1 MSMEYLF
8 APMEGITLSRFRQVH
23 HEMFPGV
30 SEYYTPFIAPDSNGG
45 FRAKFLRELT
55 ADRGQLPV
63 IPQLLVNNAEAFCL
77 TADRLFELGFR
88 EINLNAGCPSG
99 TVFSKHKGAG
109 MLTDLLTLDALL
121 DRILDHAERTGYRI
135 SVKTRMG
142 VHSTEEF
149 PAIREIYEKYP
160 IKKCIVHAR
169 CRDDFYRGRA
179 DLTGFAEA
187 ASDSC
192 LPLVY
197 NGDIAS
203 EKDLETLRQVAPTVG
218 SVMAGRAAVANP
230 ALFRVLRGGGQLTLA
245 ELRMFHDRLAEAW
258 LEDGLSPVFTVE
270 RMKTLWSYMQ
280 AMFPE
285 SKREIKAIMKSRTL
299 DVYRSAVGTL
309 LNAGDFHPDA
319 VSMMHGPDISSPV

>member
-1 MSMEYLF
+1 MEYCY
-8 APMEGITLSRFRQVH
+8 APMEGITLSHFRRIH

-55 ADRGQLPV
+55 TDCGEVPV
-63 IPQLLVNNAEAFCL
+63 VPQLLVNNAAAFCL

-109 MLTDLLTLDALL
+109 MLRDLPTLDSLL
-121 DRILDHAERTGYRI
+121 DQVMDHAEKTGFRV

-142 VHSTEEF
+142 IHSTEEF
-149 PAIREIYEKYP
+149 PAIMEIYEKYP

-169 CRDDFYRGRA
+169 CRDNFYEGRA
-179 DLTGFAEA
+179 DLAGFAAA
-187 ASDSC
+187 ASVSR
-192 LPLVY
+192 LHLVY

-203 EKDLETLRQVAPTVG
+203 KKDLEALGQAAPTVE
-218 SVMAGRAAVANP
+218 SVMVGRAAVANP
-230 ALFRVLRGGGQLTLA
+230 ALFRLLQGGPQLTLE
-245 ELRMFHDRLAEAW
+245 ELRMFHDRLTEAW
-258 LEDGLSPVFTVE
+258 LEDGLSPAFTVE
-270 RMKTLWSYMQ
+270 RMKTLWAYMQ

-285 SKREIKAIMKSRTL
+285 SRREIKAIMKSRSL
-299 DVYRSAVGTL
+299 DSYRSAVGIL
-309 LNAGDFHPDA
+309 LSSGAFQPDA
-319 VSMMHGPDISSPV
+319 VKDRLGSGS

>member
-1 MSMEYLF
+1 MNCEFTFLY
-8 APMEGITLSRFRQVH
+8 APMEGITLSRFRQIH

-55 ADRGQLPV
+55 ADCGRVQV
-63 IPQLLVNNAEAFCL
+63 IPQLLVNNADAFSL
-77 TADRLFELGFR
+77 TADRLFDLGFR

-109 MLTDLLTLDALL
+109 MLRDPASLDTLL
-121 DRILDHAERTGYRI
+121 DCIMDHAESKGYRI

-142 VHSTEEF
+142 VHSTDEF
-149 PAIREIYEKYP
+149 PGILEIYEKYP
-160 IKKCIVHAR
+160 VKKLIVHAR
-169 CRDDFYRGRA
+169 CRDDFYQGRA
-179 DLTGFAEA
+179 DLAGFAETV
-187 ASDSC
+187 SDC
-192 LPLVY
+192 RVPLVY

-203 EKDLETLRQVAPTVG
+203 EKDLEALRMAAPQVRN
-218 SVMAGRAAVANP
+218 VMIGRAAVTNP
-230 ALFRVLRGGGQLTLA
+230 ALFRVLQGGNQLTLR
-245 ELRMFHDRLAEAW
+245 ELKEFHDRLMEAW

-285 SKREIKAIMKSRTL
+285 NRREVKAIMKSRTM
-299 DVYRSAVGTL
+299 DSYRSAVGTL
-309 LNAGDFHPDA
+309 LNAGTFQPEA
-319 VSMMHGPDISSPV
+319 VS

>member
-1 MSMEYLF
+1 MSMEYCY
-8 APMEGITLSRFRQVH
+8 APMEGITLSRFRRTH

-30 SEYYTPFIAPDSNGG
+30 SEYYTPFIAPDSKGG

-55 ADRGQLPV
+55 ADSGEVPV

-109 MLTDLLTLDALL
+109 MLSDLSSLDAIL
-121 DRILDHAERTGYRI
+121 DRVMDHAEKTGYRI

-149 PAIREIYEKYP
+149 PAILEIYEKYP
-160 IKKCIVHAR
+160 VIKIIVHAR
-169 CRDDFYRGRA
+169 CRDELYQGRA
-179 DLTGFAEA
+179 DLARFAAA
-187 ASDSC
+187 ASVSR

-203 EKDLETLRQVAPTVG
+203 KKTLDALRQAAPTVDG
-218 SVMAGRAAVANP
+218 VMVGRAAVANP
-230 ALFRVLRGGGQLTLA
+230 ALFRVLQGGPQLTLK
-245 ELRMFHDRLAEAW
+245 ELRTFHDRLTEAW

-280 AMFPE
+280 EMFPE
-285 SKREIKAIMKSRTL
+285 SKREIKAVMKSRSL
-299 DVYRSAVGTL
+299 DSYRGAVGIL
-309 LNAGDFHPDA
+309 LSSGAFHPEA
-319 VSMMHGPDISSPV
+319 VNDRPGSGS

>member
-1 MSMEYLF
+1 MSMEYYY
-8 APMEGITLSRFRQVH
+8 APMEGITLSRFRRVH

-30 SEYYTPFIAPDSNGG
+30 SEYYTPFIAPDSKGG

-55 ADRGQLPV
+55 ADCGAVPV

-109 MLTDLLTLDALL
+109 LLGDLSSLDAIL
-121 DRILDHAERTGYRI
+121 DRIMDHAEKTGYRI

-149 PAIREIYEKYP
+149 PAILEIYEKYP
-160 IKKCIVHAR
+160 VKKIIVHAR
-169 CRDDFYRGRA
+169 CRDDFYQGRA
-179 DLTGFAEA
+179 DLAGFAAA
-187 ASDSC
+187 ASVSR

-197 NGDIAS
+197 NGDIAA
-203 EKDLETLRQVAPTVG
+203 EKDLEALRHAAPGVEC
-218 SVMAGRAAVANP
+218 VMIGRAAVADP
-230 ALFRVLRGGGQLTLA
+230 ALFRVLQGGPQLTIE
-245 ELRMFHDRLAEAW
+245 ELRMFHDRLTEAW
-258 LEDGLSPVFTVE
+258 LEEGLSPAFTVE

-280 AMFPE
+280 TMFPE
-285 SKREIKAIMKSRTL
+285 SKREIKAIMKSHSL
-299 DVYRSAVGTL
+299 DSYRSAVGIL
-309 LNAGDFHPDA
+309 LSLGAFQPDA
-319 VSMMHGPDISSPV
+319 AKDRLGSGY

>member
-1 MSMEYLF
+1 MTGTETVFSF
-8 APMEGITLSRFRQVH
+8 APMEGITLSHFRRIH

-45 FRAKFLRELT
+45 FRAKYLRELT
-55 ADRGQLPV
+55 CDFGRVPV
-63 IPQLLVNNAEAFCL
+63 LPQLLVNNAEAFCL
-77 TADRLFELGFR
+77 TADRLFKLGFR

-109 MLTDLLTLDALL
+109 LLADPASLDALL
-121 DRILDHAERTGYRI
+121 DRIVNHAEKAGGRI

-149 PAIREIYEKYP
+149 PAIMEIYEKYP
-160 IKKCIVHAR
+160 IKKIIVHAR
-169 CRDDFYRGRA
+169 CRDDYYRGRA
-179 DLTGFAEA
+179 DMDGFAAA
-187 ASDSC
+187 ASVSR

-203 EKDLETLRQVAPTVG
+203 KKDLEALHLAAPQVG
-218 SVMAGRAAVANP
+218 SVMIGRAAVANP
-230 ALFRVLRGGGQLTLA
+230 ALFRVLQGGSQLTRE
-245 ELRMFHDRLAEAW
+245 ELKLFHDRLTEAW

-285 SKREIKAIMKSRTL
+285 GKREIKAMMKARTMES
-299 DVYRSAVGTL
+299 YRSAVNHL
-309 LNAGDFHPDA
+309 MNSADFHPDA
-319 VSMMHGPDISSPV
+319 VTFRPGSGF